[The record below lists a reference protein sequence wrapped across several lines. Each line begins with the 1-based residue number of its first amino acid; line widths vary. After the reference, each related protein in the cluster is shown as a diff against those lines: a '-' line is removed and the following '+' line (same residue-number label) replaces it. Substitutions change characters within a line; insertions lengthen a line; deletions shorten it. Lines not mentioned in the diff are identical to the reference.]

1 MTVNKVLLTTG
12 LLMTTL
18 EASEFIQFPLTKGK
32 SVIDTK
38 EVRDADDNLQ
48 FTITNEQSY
57 YSVELTIGSDNQ
69 KLTALL
75 DTGSSDLWV
84 LGKDLSGLN
93 ACDNFLE
100 QNGYLSS
107 SGSATSG
114 NSEEVSE
121 IQANCEDLGVFSPS
135 SSKSFKKQHTNVE
148 FEIQYGDLT
157 YAEGYWGSD
166 SLNVNGVNVDGLLFG
181 VATIGNS
188 SNVLGI
194 SFEGLESSDQSEN
207 YNSDFTYA
215 NLPAVLKQDGLIEKK
230 SYSLFLNSLSATSGE
245 LLFGA
250 VDADKYQGGLYTVP
264 LVNIYEG
271 EVENPIEF
279 DVTLQGTG
287 YSGSDGTEV
296 TFNQQNFAAL
306 FDSGTTLTVLPEG
319 LVNSFAEQI
328 GATYDYESGYYLVD
342 CQTFP
347 ESDAFVFQFGGVNFY
362 SPVQNYILNTSDES
376 QCFLG
381 IVPASD
387 NHAIIGDNTLTS
399 LYVVYNLEDYELS
412 IAQANY
418 AGASSNS
425 ISAISDSVP
434 GAQQAPGYSNTAIDS
449 NADVTSGGNIF
460 SGSQPTNPFAK
471 RDVVKRDSSNST
483 TLATSAATSS
493 QTTGSSS
500 SSANAAS
507 KLTFGI
513 LGLLSALLL

>member
-1 MTVNKVLLTTG
+1 
-12 LLMTTL
+12 MTTL
-18 EASEFIQFPLTKGK
+18 EASEFIQFPLAKGK
-32 SVIDTK
+32 SVVDIK
-38 EVRDADDNLQ
+38 EIRDASDNLQ
-48 FTITNEQSY
+48 FTIVNEQSY
-57 YSVELTIGSDNQ
+57 YSVELTIGSDQQ

-84 LGKDLSGLN
+84 LSKDSSGLN
-93 ACDNFLE
+93 ACDNYLE

-107 SGSATSG
+107 SGEATSG
-114 NSEEVSE
+114 SSDEVSE
-121 IQANCEDLGVFSPS
+121 VQANCNGLGVFTPS
-135 SSKSFKKQHTNVE
+135 SSTSFKKQHSGVE
-148 FEIQYGDLT
+148 FEIQYGDYT

-166 SLNVNGVNVDGLLFG
+166 SLTVNGVNVDGLLFG

-194 SFEGLESSDQSEN
+194 SFEGLESSDQSED
-207 YNSDFTYA
+207 YSSDFTYA
-215 NLPAVLKQDGLIEKK
+215 NLPATLKSDGLIEKI

-250 VDADKYQGGLYTVP
+250 VDSAKYQGDLYTVP

-271 EVENPIEF
+271 EIDNPIEF

-306 FDSGTTLTVLPEG
+306 FDSGTTLTVLPETLAG
-319 LVNSFAEQI
+319 YFASQL
-328 GATYDYESGYYLVD
+328 GATYSEEYGYYFLD
-342 CQTFP
+342 CKTYP
-347 ESDAFVFQFGGVNFY
+347 DSDAFVFQFGGVNFY
-362 SPVQNYILNTSDES
+362 SPVQNYILSTSDDS
-376 QCFLG
+376 QCYLG
-381 IVPASD
+381 IVPSGD
-387 NHAIIGDNTLTS
+387 DHVIIGDNTLTS

-418 AGASSNS
+418 DGASSND

-434 GAQQAPGYSNTAIDS
+434 GAQQAPSYSNTAI
-449 NADVTSGGNIF
+449 NTNVAVTSGGDIF

-471 RDVVKRDSSNST
+471 RDLVKRDSSNST
-483 TLATSAATSS
+483 TLATSAASS
-493 QTTGSSS
+493 TATAAPSS

-507 KLTFGI
+507 VLSIGI
-513 LGLLSALLL
+513 LGLISALIF